1 MPTLFK
7 PKKQSTYKKNTAN
20 HRQRNAVYQ
29 TEMWKQMRHSQLTKE
44 PLCCMCL
51 ANGRTKAASDVHHW
65 IWLSED
71 YTLAFEPNNL
81 VSVCSSCH
89 GAIHSKT
96 NAIKQGHVYK
106 EIDKQIRDK
115 LYGEEKDYG
124 V

>member
-1 MPTLFK
+1 
-7 PKKQSTYKKNTAN
+7 
-20 HRQRNAVYQ
+20 
-29 TEMWKQMRHSQLTKE
+29 
-44 PLCCMCL
+44 MCL

-71 YTLAFEPNNL
+71 INLAFNPDNL

-96 NAIKQGHVYK
+96 NAIKQGHIYR
-106 EIDKQIRDK
+106 EMDAAIRNK
-115 LYGEEKDYG
+115 LYGTKEEDFY